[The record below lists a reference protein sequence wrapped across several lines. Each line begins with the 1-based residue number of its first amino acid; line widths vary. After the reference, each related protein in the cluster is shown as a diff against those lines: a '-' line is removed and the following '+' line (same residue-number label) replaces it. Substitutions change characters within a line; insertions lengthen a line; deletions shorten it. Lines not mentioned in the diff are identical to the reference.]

1 MNAGAL
7 SELVVH
13 LERVEGGAMDT
24 RTHENLL
31 AAMHGE
37 AFAYARYR
45 LYAAQAL
52 EEGDLDLAEMLEAIA
67 AVELHEHF
75 AELAQLADLVGAD
88 ADNLAVAIQDESD
101 EAGKTYRAFA
111 AQAELA
117 GELVVAEYFDEL
129 RADELEHLRTLEAA
143 LERLEVPA

>member
-1 MNAGAL
+1 
-7 SELVVH
+7 
-13 LERVEGGAMDT
+13 MDT
-24 RTHENLL
+24 QTHENLL

-52 EEGDLDLAEMLEAIA
+52 EEGDLDLAEMLEGIA

-75 AELAQLADLVGAD
+75 AELAKLADLVGAD
-88 ADNLAVAIQDESD
+88 AVNLAVAIQDEGD
-101 EAGKTYRAFA
+101 EAEKTYRAFA
-111 AQAELA
+111 AQAEAA
-117 GELVVAEYFDEL
+117 GEIAVAERFDEL